1 LTVPSWQQKW
11 KAVNCELTTENWSHA
26 MTTFWQDLR
35 YAVRMLRKSPG
46 FTAIA
51 LITLAIGIGANTIMF
66 SVVNT
71 LLFRPLHFK
80 DPDRLVRCE
89 FDKFNLVLYAGYV
102 DLRDNNPV
110 FSDLIANS
118 YYGGVPAT
126 LVRDGSVM
134 QVAPMFVSANY
145 FTALGVAPLYGRT
158 FLPEEEVGGAEP
170 VVVLSYRTWRRL
182 GAEPEIV
189 GQYVR
194 VNGALCR
201 IIGVAPKTFTGT
213 AVVSPGVWLPLGTG
227 GLVRR
232 YYQEKPEKPEKPNEI
247 WYYPPSVLV
256 GRLKPGMSISEAQA
270 RLQSMLPR
278 LKQIYPQRF
287 EETHMFRLRPLPRLN
302 AGAADND
309 RSTLD
314 RISLG
319 LMGISGVVL
328 LIACLNLANM
338 IVVQGE
344 GRQREVAIRAA
355 IGGGRLRIVRQLLVE
370 SLLLAVFGGILAVV
384 VALWGIRVL
393 KLWAALGQL
402 PMQLGEAIASGIA
415 LDVRVLAATLSFCLI
430 ATVLFGLKPALRLSG
445 RDLCRDLKESGRAV
459 LQTTRTRRSFV
470 PRGLSVLCQMALSVA
485 LVMTA
490 TLLARTALRAAGA
503 EPDSGLDGKVV
514 VSVEPFAGGYSIAQ
528 ARQACET
535 LAERL
540 KEVPEIQAV
549 GLSRKSPVD
558 LGWWPWS
565 HERVVEYV
573 PGGADDASGSLLT
586 KELHEYEVNG
596 DYFQAMGIRLLQ
608 GRPFGP
614 LDSVPDAEPVVI
626 IDEVLA
632 RKLRQDGSAL
642 GCLIQYGTDGLSS
655 PRRVVGIVPN
665 LQSVW
670 GNGQVQ
676 PHVYRPIEAHH
687 MPASIHL
694 RAAPGTEAALMR
706 SIVARI
712 RKIDPRLPVLSVASL
727 ADRHRNHPTV
737 LFTRVVARLAVMFG
751 VMALFLAGLGLYA
764 VKSHMVAS
772 RTPEIG
778 IRMALGATGR
788 DILTLVLR
796 QGATSTLIGL
806 LVGSLLAIVMT
817 RVIRSVLQGISTL
830 DLVSIV
836 VTVVVLTATSLL
848 ASYLPARRAAKVD
861 PMVALRCE

>member
-1 LTVPSWQQKW
+1 MGTLG
-11 KAVNCELTTENWSHA
+11 
-26 MTTFWQDLR
+26 QDIR
-35 YAVRMLRKSPG
+35 YGFRMLRKKPG

-51 LITLAIGIGANTIMF
+51 LITLAVGIGANTIMF

-71 LLFRPLHFK
+71 LLFRPLPVK

-89 FDKFNLVLYAGYV
+89 FDKLNIVPYAGYLY
-102 DLRDNNPV
+102 LRDNNPV

-118 YYGGVPAT
+118 YYGGVPDT

-134 QVAPMFVSANY
+134 PVAALFVSANY
-145 FTALGVAPLYGRT
+145 FSALGVAPLHGRT
-158 FLPEEEVGGAEP
+158 FLPEEELGGAEP

-182 GAEPEIV
+182 GAGPEIV

-194 VNGALCR
+194 VSGTLCR

-213 AVVSPGVWLPLGTG
+213 AVVGPDLWLPLGTG
-227 GLVRR
+227 GLVYR
-232 YYQEKPEKPEKPNEI
+232 YFQEKPEKPDER

-256 GRLKPGMSISEAQA
+256 GRLKPGVSLSEAQA
-270 RLQSMLPR
+270 RLQSMFPHLEQMYPR
-278 LKQIYPQRF
+278 QYK
-287 EETHMFRLRPLPRLN
+287 ETHMFRLRPLPRLN
-302 AGAADND
+302 AGGVDND
-309 RSTLD
+309 RPTLG

-338 IVVQGE
+338 IVVQGG
-344 GRQREVAIRAA
+344 GRHREIAIRAA
-355 IGGGRLRIVRQLLVE
+355 IGGGRLRIMRQLLIE
-370 SLLLAVFGGILAVV
+370 SLLLAVFGGILAVA

-402 PMQLGEAIASGIA
+402 PMQLGSAIASGIA

-430 ATVLFGLKPALRLSG
+430 ATVLFGLQPALRLSG
-445 RDLCRDLKESGRAV
+445 RDLCGDLKESGRGV
-459 LQTTRTRRSFV
+459 LEATRRRRFFV
-470 PRGLSVLCQMALSVA
+470 PRGLPVLCQMALSVA

-490 TLLARTALRAAGA
+490 TLLARTALRAART
-503 EPDSGLDGKVV
+503 EPGFGLDGKVI

-540 KEVPEIQAV
+540 KDDPQIQAV

-558 LGWWPWS
+558 LGWWPWVS
-565 HERVVEYV
+565 ERVVEYV
-573 PGGADDASGSLLT
+573 PGGADEASGSLLT
-586 KELHEYEVNG
+586 KELHQYEVNG

-608 GRPFGP
+608 GRPFDR
-614 LDSVPDAEPVVI
+614 LDSVPDAEEVVI
-626 IDEVLA
+626 IDELLA
-632 RKLRQDGSAL
+632 RKLRPNGSAL
-642 GCLIQYGTDGLSS
+642 GCLIQYGDHGLSS

-670 GNGQVQ
+670 GNGEVQ
-676 PHVYRPIEAHH
+676 PLVYEPIKAHH

-694 RAAPGTEAALMR
+694 LARSTAPGAEAALVR
-706 SIVARI
+706 TIGARI
-712 RKIDPRLPVLSVASL
+712 GKIDPRLPVLSVASL
-727 ADRHRNHPTV
+727 ADQQRRSPTA
-737 LFTRVVARLAVMFG
+737 LFAGVVARLAVMFG
-751 VMALFLAGLGLYA
+751 AMALFLAGMGLYA
-764 VKSHMVAS
+764 VKSHMVAA

-778 IRMALGATGR
+778 IRMALGATRR

-796 QGATSTLIGL
+796 QGATSTFVGL
-806 LVGSLLAIVMT
+806 LVGMLLAIVMT
-817 RVIRSVLQGISTL
+817 RVIRSALHGVSTV

-848 ASYLPARRAAKVD
+848 ATYIPARRAARVD
-861 PMVALRCE
+861 PLVALRSE